1 MCLFS
6 GISGASSCTPQPQI
20 SEALLKNISRASS
33 QVKDLKSEFKQLR
46 RIHEAQSESI
56 QDSIRDAMTKI
67 QVMMRSLTVH
77 GQINLYILTQRLYH
91 TREEL
96 KINNILSAQI

>member
-1 MCLFS
+1 MCFFS

-56 QDSIRDAMTKI
+56 QDSIRDAMAKI
-67 QVMMRSLTVH
+67 QVMKQFELFMAKS
-77 GQINLYILTQRLYH
+77 IYIFCLRDF
-91 TREEL
+91 
-96 KINNILSAQI
+96 